1 MKSSLAHHR
10 ALLEA
15 VASALSAPGHQVANE
30 ADPRVAA
37 SCRIGEALRRLPAPT
52 PPSDLHTAAFYEGIL
67 ERATAAAARD
77 IGAPILRAAFE
88 PAGAGQDVS
97 WVEAGASPLVTG
109 ALRSPVPATPGWLL
123 ARIRSD
129 LRAARPTRV
138 RPSGTWLAGTW
149 LAGTWAAAAAVL
161 VLAGLFAVRHG
172 TPRPTELV
180 FHQVERPISTM
191 GHPSDLLRDLG
202 R

>member
-1 MKSSLAHHR
+1 MTSSLARHR
-10 ALLEA
+10 ALLEE
-15 VASALSAPGHQVANE
+15 VASRLVAPGHRVTNE

-37 SCRIGEALRRLPAPT
+37 SCLIGEALRRLPKPT
-52 PPSDLHTAAFYEGIL
+52 PPAELHTAAFYERIL

-88 PAGAGQDVS
+88 PAGAGEDVS
-97 WVEAGASPLVTG
+97 WVEAEASPLVTR
-109 ALRSPVPATPGWLL
+109 ALRSPVPATPGWLF

-129 LRAARPTRV
+129 LRAARPV
-138 RPSGTWLAGTW
+138 RLRPTWTW
-149 LAGTWAAAAAVL
+149 VAAAAVL
-161 VLAGLFAVRHG
+161 VVAGLFAVRHG
-172 TPRPTELV
+172 TPRPAELV
-180 FHQVERPISTM
+180 FHQVDRPISTM